1 MFRNTCAATAVAALM
16 TVAITS
22 IGANAADAA
31 SSRPTA
37 SAELTASATCTL
49 SAVVQWNNFPESVTL
64 VAAQLTSRG
73 GGRPTQLEDQNT
85 ASVSGTSGSVTIQ
98 FNWVATP
105 GNTYYVDA
113 QVNGP
118 SAHAT
123 AKSRGI
129 SVSCT
134 PV

>member
-1 MFRNTCAATAVAALM
+1 MLRNKCVAAAAAAM
-16 TVAITS
+16 IAVGIT
-22 IGANAADAA
+22 GLGTNAAAA
-31 SSRPTA
+31 ANPRPAA

-73 GGRPTQLEDQNT
+73 GGRPTQLEDQNS

-98 FNWVATP
+98 FNRIATP
-105 GNTYYVDA
+105 GSTYYVDA

-123 AKSRGI
+123 AKSRAI
-129 SVSCT
+129 TVSCT